1 MESLKTIRSNKSVGI
16 GNFTEPKIKDMSV
29 EKYLADLPE
38 DRQQVLKKLDQL
50 IRKNLKGK
58 YEVGMQYGMIG
69 YYIPHKVYPA
79 GYHCNPKEPLPFIQ
93 IASQKNFVALYHM
106 GVYAEPTLLAWFE
119 ESYAKLGIG
128 KLDMGKSCIRFK
140 KMDKIPFELLGEL
153 VARMSTDAWIALYE
167 RVLKK

>member
-1 MESLKTIRSNKSVGI
+1 LESLKTIQSHRSVGI
-16 GNFTEPKIKDMSV
+16 GDDKNRNQVIMSI
-29 EKYLADLPE
+29 ENYLAALPE
-38 DRQQVLKKLDQL
+38 DRQQILKKLDQL
-50 IRKNLKGK
+50 IRKNLKGN

-106 GVYAEPTLLAWFE
+106 GMYAELTLLAWFE
-119 ESYAKLGIG
+119 EAYANLGIG
-128 KLDMGKSCIRFK
+128 KPDMGKSCIRFK

-153 VARMSTDAWIALYE
+153 VGRMSTDAWIALYE
-167 RVLKK
+167 QKLRK

>member
-1 MESLKTIRSNKSVGI
+1 LESPKTIRSNKSVGI
-16 GNFTEPKIKDMSV
+16 GNFTEPKIKNMSV

-38 DRQQVLKKLDQL
+38 DRQQVIKKLDQL

-58 YEVGMQYGMIG
+58 YEAGIQYGMIG

-106 GVYAEPTLLAWFE
+106 GMYAEPTLLAWFE

-128 KLDMGKSCIRFK
+128 KPDMGKSCIRFK

-167 RVLKK
+167 RMLKK